1 MPPAPGPELAVPAH
15 RTAHRG
21 RARGGTHAAGTHRPY
36 RSRQRPRPRPPRVRG
51 QAGARRSRRPHC
63 GTGRGAGSGTGLCG
77 WVGSGA
83 GAGHLQAAAIPHQEE
98 HGASGPDVS
107 TSAGAGHPAGEC
119 LVAARGETRGAL
131 LLKAR
136 QAMAAQ
142 VTCCAP
148 LARTVGDG
156 GFERTLLPHRIDP
169 CQAGGACHA
178 GDVREQAPSR
188 VPPSLSCPPCTRSHP
203 LSHKCGYE
211 SHDMTH
217 ITPVSPSSH
226 LRYGRLYV
234 PC

>member
-1 MPPAPGPELAVPAH
+1 MAQVNLMFQQVQELDIQQVIVCLREGGPG
-15 RTAHRG
+15 R
-21 RARGGTHAAGTHRPY
+21 
-36 RSRQRPRPRPPRVRG
+36 
-51 QAGARRSRRPHC
+51 
-63 GTGRGAGSGTGLCG
+63 
-77 WVGSGA
+77 
-83 GAGHLQAAAIPHQEE
+83 
-98 HGASGPDVS
+98 
-107 TSAGAGHPAGEC
+107 
-119 LVAARGETRGAL
+119 AL

-136 QAMAAQ
+136 QAMAVQ

-156 GFERTLLPHRIDP
+156 GFERTLLPHRHDP

-188 VPPSLSCPPCTRSHP
+188 VPPSLSCPPCTRPHL

-211 SHDMTH
+211 SYDMTH

-226 LRYGRLYV
+226 LRHGRLYV